1 MKNSKKYFYIIA
13 VYLILYFIISLNCLE
28 IFPFVHSDEPWL
40 SGLTRNMMESKS
52 IYCTETF
59 FNIYLR
65 FPHSIKVIF
74 HLIQMPFILVFG
86 YNIFAVRLVSL
97 IFSIFSLILFYC
109 ICTKIFK
116 NGIYSVLLT
125 ILFSV
130 NIQFIYASHFARQE
144 IIMVFFF
151 MLGFYHY
158 LSPLGNKKINPHI
171 LLGLIIGLSVGIHP
185 NSFVIAVVF
194 GLLYI
199 IDVFHRTK
207 KFRNLITLIMTT
219 GFTALI
225 FVILSFIGD
234 ADFITHYTNFG
245 VTLGV
250 SSSFYDKILT
260 IPYYYKKLYL
270 GVSGT
275 YYTPP
280 IQAYLIIFAIITI
293 SSILYL
299 LVKYLGNKNSNKKE
313 SFSALTIFRL
323 FTCIIGINIGF
334 IIIGRY
340 NQTNII
346 FIFPFFYLL
355 TLALICKIVEYKK
368 ELIICFMG
376 LSIILSSYYTLKEV
390 RLYTPYNYNGYLDE
404 LNVIPSNAKTLGNL
418 NMEFYF
424 DNDKLLD
431 YRNLTFLEE
440 NNMSFRDYIDANN
453 IEYIIYT
460 EELDYINRNPRWNVL
475 YGKDYYHDEM
485 NNYIEE
491 NCTLIK
497 EFSNS
502 LYGIRIPRYIME
514 YDWKVKIY
522 KINNIS

>member
-1 MKNSKKYFYIIA
+1 MIKSKKYFFLIA

-28 IFPFVHSDEPWL
+28 IFPFIHSDEPWL

-59 FNIYLR
+59 FNIYPR

-74 HLIQMPFILVFG
+74 HLIQMPFIFVFG
-86 YNIFAVRLVSL
+86 YNIFSVRLISL
-97 IFSIFSLILFYC
+97 IFGIFTLILFYG
-109 ICTKIFK
+109 ISTKIFK
-116 NGIYSVLLT
+116 DNVYAVLLT

-130 NIQFIYASHFARQE
+130 NIQFMYASHFARQE
-144 IIMVFFF
+144 IVILFFF

-158 LSPLGNKKINPHI
+158 LSPIGNNKINPHI

-185 NSFVIAVVF
+185 NSFVVAVVF

-199 IDVFHRTK
+199 IDVFYRSK
-207 KFRNLITLIMTT
+207 KIRHLLTLIMTT

-234 ADFITHYTNFG
+234 SNFITHYTNFG
-245 VTLGV
+245 ETLGV
-250 SSSFYDKILT
+250 NSSFFDKILT
-260 IPYYYKKLYL
+260 IPYYYKKLYQ
-270 GVSGT
+270 GISGT

-280 IQAYLIIFAIITI
+280 IQAYLIIFGIITV

-299 LVKYLGNKNSNKKE
+299 LVKYFGGKNNTKKE
-313 SFSALTIFRL
+313 IFSNITIIRL
-323 FTCIIGINIGF
+323 LTCIIGINVGF

-355 TLALICKIVEYKK
+355 TFALIYKLVDYRK
-368 ELIICFMG
+368 QLIICFLG
-376 LSIILSSYYTLKEV
+376 ISIILSSYYTLKEV
-390 RLYTPYNYNGYLDE
+390 RLYTHYDYNVYLND
-404 LNVIPSNAKTLGNL
+404 LSVIPPDAKTLGNL

-424 DNDKLLD
+424 DNNELLD
-431 YRNLTFLEE
+431 YRNLTYLEE
-440 NNMSFRDYIDANN
+440 NNMPFADYISAND

-460 EELDYINRNPRWNVL
+460 EELDYIHRNPKWNVL
-475 YGKDYYHDEM
+475 YGKDYYYDEM
-485 NNYIEE
+485 NKYIAE
-491 NCTLIK
+491 NCTLIH

-502 LYGIRIPRYIME
+502 LYGIRIPRYMME

-522 KINNIS
+522 KINIL